1 MEVEMLTEVLIVL
14 FVYLLAKAFGD
25 TARDEKSLSW
35 LSWFFD
41 LVGAEE
47 WFLGGDNVRWNPS
60 LFWTA
65 DFWHL
70 MEHVKAWCL
79 VYLAV
84 VFLPVFWLFKVVLA
98 VVLLWLIGQLFELL
112 YGYVLPFEKK
122 GTLIQWAKRAI
133 LFWKRE
139 VP

>member
-1 MEVEMLTEVLIVL
+1 MLTEILVVV

-25 TARDEKSLSW
+25 TQRDQQTRSW
-35 LSWFFD
+35 LARLFH
-41 LVGAEE
+41 LLGADE
-47 WFLGGDNVRWNPS
+47 WFLGIGGNLRWNPS
-60 LFWTA
+60 IPWTA
-65 DFWHL
+65 GFWHL

-84 VFLPVFWLFKVVLA
+84 AFLPVFWLFKVVLA
-98 VVLLWLIGQLFELL
+98 IVLLWIIGQLFELL

-122 GTLIQWAKRAI
+122 GTLLQWAKRAVI
-133 LFWKRE
+133 FWKRE